1 MDLSINTNDDY
12 ELRPTDFNMYL
23 FFDTETTG
31 LPKNWKAPTTDFDNW
46 PRLVQIAWVL
56 VDENGEEIE
65 QANHIIKPDGFMIPR
80 AVTKIHGISHEKAEN
95 DGILLSMALR
105 QFADA
110 MSRSQLLVAHNISF
124 DEKVVASE
132 FLRERI
138 ASNLETI
145 PKICTMKIS
154 ADYCKIKGRYGNKW
168 PTLPE
173 LHYKLF
179 DAGLEQAHNAAVDVR
194 ACVKSFF
201 ELQKLGVV
209 DQSQLS
215 SADFHSAD

>member
-1 MDLSINTNDDY
+1 MCSNRKAKDGSY
-12 ELRPTDFNMYL
+12 MYL

-31 LPKNWKAPTTDFDNW
+31 LPKNWKAPVTDFDNW
-46 PRLVQIAWVL
+46 PRMVQIAWIL
-56 VDENGEEIE
+56 SDENGEEIE
-65 QANHIIKPDGFMIPR
+65 QANHIIKPDGFVIPR
-80 AVTKIHGISHEKAEN
+80 AVTKIHGISHEKAEKE
-95 DGILLSMALR
+95 GILLSRALR
-105 QFADA
+105 NFAEA
-110 MSRSQLLVAHNISF
+110 MSRSEVLVAHNISF
-124 DEKVVASE
+124 DEKIVGAE

-154 ADYCKIKGRYGNKW
+154 ADYCKIKGKYGNKW

-209 DQSQLS
+209 DQSRFS
-215 SADFHSAD
+215 SAYFHSAD